1 MTPDTRLA
9 ARQPHAPATESQDTA
24 PGYAAAQ
31 AAYDAAQ
38 QDTNMVQCL
47 APDGTVVREDLLP
60 DPETRLHL
68 YRQMRRARHFDERGW
83 VLYRQGRL
91 GVFPPFGGMEAS
103 QVGTAA
109 ALTKDDWLFPTYRD
123 TGAALTLGLPIARTL
138 AYWRTSPHGWHMPAD
153 LKVLPFY
160 IPIATQYPQAVG
172 AALAE
177 QRQGTRNVAMAFIG
191 DGGSSEG
198 DFHEALNFAGALNAP
213 CVFIL
218 QNNGWAISVPTRH
231 QTKATDLSRRA
242 DGYGIPGVR
251 VDGNDALATYHVT
264 REAVERARSGGGPT
278 LIETVTYRVK
288 PHTVADDPSRYR
300 TDADNAGWDAK
311 DPVTRLRTH
320 LLAAGLMTEQSEAE
334 LLADIAAEFEAA
346 LAEADSYPEPTPAEI
361 LDHVF
366 AEPTPQLKKQRAE
379 ILAEHAA
386 QDSAHNSAQNSKEQA

>member
-1 MTPDTRLA
+1 MTPDANLA
-9 ARQPHAPATESQDTA
+9 APQPHAPAESQDTA

-38 QDTNMVQCL
+38 QDTSMVQCL
-47 APDGTVVREDLLP
+47 APDGSVVREDLLP
-60 DPETRLHL
+60 EPEIRLDL

-177 QRQGTRNVAMAFIG
+177 RRQGTRNVAMAFIG

-218 QNNGWAISVPTRH
+218 QNNGWAISVPTRT
-231 QTKATDLSRRA
+231 QTRATDLSRRA

-264 REAVERARSGGGPT
+264 REAVDRARNGGGPT

-300 TDADNAGWDAK
+300 SEADTAGWDAK

-320 LLAAGLMTEQSEAE
+320 LLNAGLMTEASEAA
-334 LLADIAAEFEAA
+334 LLAEIAAEFEAA

-379 ILAEHAA
+379 ILAEHA
-386 QDSAHNSAQNSKEQA
+386 QDQKEQA

>member
-1 MTPDTRLA
+1 MTTSSDALPQAGLSPEGA
-9 ARQPHAPATESQDTA
+9 ATSEIPVSDITA
-24 PGYAAAQ
+24 AETTASE
-31 AAYDAAQ
+31 AAYDAGQAAGLFQ
-38 QDTNMVQCL
+38 IL
-47 APDGTVVREDLLP
+47 APDGEVVRPDLMP
-60 DPETRLHL
+60 DTGTQLRL

-109 ALTKDDWLFPTYRD
+109 ALSADDWLFPTYRD

-138 AYWRTSPHGWHMPAD
+138 AYWRTSPHGWAMPEN

-177 QRQGTRNVAMAFIG
+177 KRKGTRNVAMAYIG

-218 QNNGWAISVPTRH
+218 QNNGWAISVPTRS
-231 QTKATDLSRRA
+231 QTRATDLSRRA
-242 DGYGIPGVR
+242 EGYGLPGVR
-251 VDGNDALATYHVT
+251 VDGNDVLATWHVT
-264 REAVERARSGGGPT
+264 AQAVERARNGGGPT

-300 TDADNAGWDAK
+300 TEEEGAPWREK
-311 DPVTRLRTH
+311 DPVTRLRAH
-320 LLAAGLMTEQSEAE
+320 LLRTGVLNEESEAA
-334 LLADIAAEFEAA
+334 LLAEVAAEFEAA
-346 LAEADSYPEPTPAEI
+346 LREADTYPDPAPAEI

-366 AEPTPQLKKQRAE
+366 AEPTPQLRRQRE
-379 ILAEHAA
+379 ELLAEVEA
-386 QDSAHNSAQNSKEQA
+386 

>member
-1 MTPDTRLA
+1 MTTSSSSDSLPQGSPSPEGA
-9 ARQPHAPATESQDTA
+9 ASEIPVADITA
-24 PGYAAAQ
+24 AETTASE
-31 AAYDAAQ
+31 AAYDAGQAAGLFQ
-38 QDTNMVQCL
+38 IL
-47 APDGTVVREDLLP
+47 APDGEVVRPDLMP
-60 DPETRLHL
+60 DTGTQLRL

-109 ALTKDDWLFPTYRD
+109 ALSADDWLFPTYRD

-138 AYWRTSPHGWHMPAD
+138 AYWRTSPHGWAMPEN

-177 QRQGTRNVAMAFIG
+177 KRKGTRNVAMAYIG

-218 QNNGWAISVPTRH
+218 QNNGWAISVPTRS
-231 QTKATDLSRRA
+231 QTRATDLSRRA
-242 DGYGIPGVR
+242 EGYGLPGVR
-251 VDGNDALATYHVT
+251 VDGNDVLATWHVT
-264 REAVERARSGGGPT
+264 AQAVERARNGGGPT

-300 TDADNAGWDAK
+300 TEEEGAPWREK
-311 DPVTRLRTH
+311 DPVTRLRVH
-320 LLAAGLMTEQSEAE
+320 LLRTGMLSEESDAA
-334 LLADIAAEFEAA
+334 LLAEVAAEFEAA
-346 LAEADSYPEPTPAEI
+346 LREADTYPDPAPAEI

-366 AEPTPQLKKQRAE
+366 AEPTPQLRRQRE
-379 ILAEHAA
+379 ELLAEVEA
-386 QDSAHNSAQNSKEQA
+386 